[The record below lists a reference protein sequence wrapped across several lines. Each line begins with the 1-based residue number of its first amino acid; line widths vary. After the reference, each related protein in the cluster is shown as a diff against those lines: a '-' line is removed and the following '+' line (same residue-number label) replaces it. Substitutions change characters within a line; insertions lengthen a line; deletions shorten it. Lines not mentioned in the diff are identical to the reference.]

1 MDFPISR
8 PQPLGDIINETFMQA
23 LPEGDAILD
32 RWRHLDRAEA
42 GDVLVLDPAVDAAGL
57 DEAHL

>member
-1 MDFPISR
+1 MMLFADSNR
-8 PQPLGDIINETFMQA
+8 AAVKLEALEQA
-23 LPEGDAILD
+23 ANARNN

-42 GDVLVLDPAVDAAGL
+42 GDMLVPDPAADTAGL

>member
-1 MDFPISR
+1 MLHSVR
-8 PQPLGDIINETFMQA
+8 ELGDALVQA
-23 LPEGDAILD
+23 LPERDPVLD

-42 GDVLVLDPAVDAAGL
+42 GDMLVPDPAADTAGL